1 MSQNFQTLYVQALEA
16 GRAAGL
22 AAKPT
27 AMVVNYH
34 SGGMPVR
41 EVVHD
46 GACGFAW
53 VSFPGNTAFGRWAK
67 AHAGATKGYPS
78 GLQFWIGDYNQSMER
93 KEAHACAMARVLQAA
108 GVQAYAQSRMD

>member
-1 MSQNFQTLYVQALEA
+1 MSRQFETLYAQALEA
-16 GRAAGL
+16 GRAAAL

-27 AMVVNYH
+27 AMVVCWE
-34 SGGMPVR
+34 SGGQPQR

-53 VSFPGNTAFGRWAK
+53 VSFPGNTAFGHWAK
-67 AHAGATKGYPS
+67 AHAGATKGYPT

-93 KEAHACAMARVLQAA
+93 KEAHACAMARVLQLA
-108 GVQAYAQSRMD
+108 GIKAYAQSRMD